1 MKQITFTIIL
11 TICLG
16 TVVGQMQCNYAH
28 YEGRLDNGT
37 TYLADLTFSNGQ
49 VNGYYY
55 YELHQQTRNADVVI
69 YGDWNYLEGKVDGNN
84 IILYELINGD
94 TSAVIRGSI
103 SEKMEIK
110 GEWVSSMRGMNSEF
124 NINPVF
130 PEGTAEFRSYCHQ
143 ADTVLMKK
151 PDSPK
156 AEINLSLLLP
166 AASVKP
172 GLASL
177 MNKYILQEY
186 AQKDESKDGTKILK
200 NIRYAFFKQYV
211 EKNKD
216 LYESGFSFN
225 WVKYLNSVIYYNKG
239 GYTVYRINNYGFTGG
254 AHGITRINYIV
265 FDTENGVKLN
275 KEDIF
280 SEGYEEKLSGLI
292 DKKLREL
299 FEIPAEKSLQDG
311 GFFEGKVQAND
322 NIFMNMKGLGFLYN
336 QYEIAPYSYGQIEVF
351 FTYEEIETIIAPGFR
366 KPLN

>member
-1 MKQITFTIIL
+1 MKQITITIL
-11 TICLG
+11 FSLYLG
-16 TVVGQMQCNYAH
+16 VVAGQMHCNYAH
-28 YEGRLDNGT
+28 YEGSLENGT
-37 TYLADLTFSNGQ
+37 TYIADLTFSNGK
-49 VNGYYY
+49 VTGYYY
-55 YELHQQTRNADVVI
+55 YELHQQTGNADVVI

-84 IILYELINGD
+84 IILYEMNNGD

-103 SEKMEIK
+103 SGNLEIK
-110 GEWVSSMRGMNSEF
+110 GDWESGMRGLSSEF
-124 NINPVF
+124 NIKPVF
-130 PEGTAEFRSYCHQ
+130 PEGTVEFRSYCHL
-143 ADTVLMKK
+143 ADTALTKK
-151 PDSPK
+151 TDSPK

-166 AASVKP
+166 ASSVKP

-186 AQKDESKDGTKILK
+186 AQKDEGRDGTGILK
-200 NIRYAFFKQYV
+200 NIRFTFFKQYV

-225 WVKYLNSVIYYNKG
+225 WVKYLNSVIYYNED

-280 SEGYEEKLSGLI
+280 IEGYEDQLSGLI

-299 FEIPAEKSLQDG
+299 FEIPADKSLQDG
-311 GFFEGKVQAND
+311 GFFESKVQAND
-322 NIFMNMKGLGFLYN
+322 NILMNMKGLGFLYN

-351 FTYEEIETIIAPGFR
+351 FSFAELESIFIPGFR
-366 KPLN
+366 KLIY